1 MVSSPEGLTSCST
14 YMSLLLD
21 TVNMFRAVRVIL
33 RAAWAGK
40 AKKKKKKSKTMI
52 HFSIKIPFQLLIIIA
67 QKKARKSSKNI
78 SYTRRCLNN
87 TTCRHN

>member
-40 AKKKKKKSKTMI
+40 AKKKKKQDHDSLLDTD
-52 HFSIKIPFQLLIIIA
+52 PFPAIDYHSTKKG
-67 QKKARKSSKNI
+67 QKKLQKHFLYKKMSE
-78 SYTRRCLNN
+78 
-87 TTCRHN
+87 

>member
-40 AKKKKKKSKTMI
+40 AKKKKIIIIIVIIKKGSMTMV
-52 HFSIKIPFQLLIIIA
+52 HFSIQIPFQPLIIIA
-67 QKKARKSSKNI
+67 
-78 SYTRRCLNN
+78 
-87 TTCRHN
+87 

>member
-21 TVNMFRAVRVIL
+21 TVNMFRAVRVIF

-40 AKKKKKKSKTMI
+40 PKKKERERES
-52 HFSIKIPFQLLIIIA
+52 
-67 QKKARKSSKNI
+67 
-78 SYTRRCLNN
+78 
-87 TTCRHN
+87 